1 MAYTSAVNPQTEYA
15 RDRELTMKWWLM
27 TTYYHYTAQEY
38 RVDIQVFD
46 DVTDAIA
53 VAKLT
58 AVNEEVRVRIL
69 CVVNSVPDYT
79 RSLYRNSE
87 GEWA

>member
-1 MAYTSAVNPQTEYA
+1 MAYTNAVNPQTEYA
-15 RDRELTMKWWLM
+15 RDRELTVKWWLM

-53 VAKLT
+53 AAKLT
-58 AVNEEVRVRIL
+58 AVNEEARVRIL

-79 RSLYRNSE
+79 RSLYRVGE